1 MFKLH
6 FIYVLLVILALCISN
21 SKEHCEE
28 KTKATTRY
36 DCFVY
41 SNSTNRCCFEK
52 ADSSCKSVAQSE
64 LATTEYDC
72 GANEAI
78 FENYEFTSYKPT
90 QPAIDLLFQGCGQTK
105 PSKKSH
111 CTDYSQLSNS
121 CCYFKWGDNKG
132 CYSIGKKYSGE
143 HKKIKFTYED
153 TEYTYECKGNYNS
166 YSFML
171 LMICI
176 FFI

>member
-1 MFKLH
+1 MFKIH
-6 FIYVLLVILALCISN
+6 SIYFLLVILALCISN
-21 SKEHCEE
+21 CKE
-28 KTKATTRY
+28 KTCNETTPSTRY

-41 SNSTNRCCFEK
+41 SNSINRCCFK
-52 ADSSCKSVAQSE
+52 STDSSCTSVALSE
-64 LATTEYDC
+64 LKTTEFDC

-78 FENYEFTSYKPT
+78 FENYEFTSYKPP

-121 CCYFKWGDNKG
+121 CCYFKWGDKKG

-143 HKKIKFTYED
+143 HKKISFKYED
-153 TEYTYECKGNYNS
+153 VEYTYECKGNFNS
-166 YSFML
+166 YWFML